1 MKLRVITKIC
11 VAAAITCGVLFGV
24 SVAPLIAAVAMAVFT
39 LVCLFVCL
47 LILIVGGF
55 VWLFSGGKSNI
66 FAPGI
71 KIAEFGLNTY
81 SYIPSI
87 TNFSFTYFTPIVGW
101 IAFGV
106 GVAGII
112 LSIIA
117 LVTANKA
124 LPQND
129 AADAPEEAEA
139 PTVELQQSVAVPE
152 RKTFKRKKKKTDRG
166 VCIGALV
173 ACIVLAVLALIAVF
187 VAARILATM

>member
-1 MKLRVITKIC
+1 MKLRVITKVC
-11 VAAAITCGVLFGV
+11 VAAAITCGALFGV

-47 LILIVGGF
+47 LILIVGCF

-71 KIAEFGLNTY
+71 RIAEFGLNTY

-106 GVAGII
+106 GVAGIT

-124 LPQND
+124 LPQID
-129 AADAPEEAEA
+129 AVGNSEEFEA
-139 PTVELQQSVAVPE
+139 QAVEMQQSAAVPE

-173 ACIVLAVLALIAVF
+173 ACIVLAALALIAVF
-187 VAARILATM
+187 VAAKILATM

>member
-71 KIAEFGLNTY
+71 RIAEFGLNTY

-124 LPQND
+124 LPQID
-129 AADAPEEAEA
+129 AAENSEEFEALSVEVQQSADAPK
-139 PTVELQQSVAVPE
+139 

-166 VCIGALV
+166 VCVGALV
-173 ACIVLAVLALIAVF
+173 ACIVLAALALIAVF